1 MCPAVERTRR
11 LSNRTRISFF
21 PNAPERTYDAYL
33 DARGLVRR
41 GRVGAAPCMLMDSPA
56 MVAAV
61 AGRLRREP
69 GWLLCNT
76 FGCEP
81 CTLRKRRLRALGKL

>member
-1 MCPAVERTRR
+1 LVLKQGQVVEVPVQAEYPGCS
-11 LSNRTRISFF
+11 LGFGVV
-21 PNAPERTYDAYL
+21 DAYL
-33 DARGLVRR
+33 EAQGVLRR
-41 GRVGAAPCMLMDSPA
+41 GTIGAAPAMLMTSRE

-61 AGRLRREP
+61 AQRLKVEP

-81 CTLRKRRLRALGKL
+81 CTLRKRRLRSLGLL